1 MYIKTHKTS
10 MDPINL
16 IAFVLA
22 FMTTCGLMTYACY
35 CHLEQMDKDFKDAR
49 REYLRVAAEAQMRH
63 TTKSSK

>member
-1 MYIKTHKTS
+1 

-22 FMTTCGLMTYACY
+22 FMTTCGLLTYACY